1 MASFQQFLKQVKS
14 EIREVSADEVAKRWA
29 QVIGEASGASRGA
42 SGEAVPS
49 RRPVLIDVREGD
61 EYSDGYIPGAHW
73 IPRGKLE
80 LRIEDAVP
88 DRDADVVLYCAGGNR
103 SALAAR
109 SLKELGY
116 TRVSSMAGGYGAWKR
131 AGFETV
137 KPFIFTQA
145 QKSRYSR
152 HLMLPEVGEAGQAKL
167 LQSKVLLLGAGG
179 LGAPAGLYLAAAGI
193 GTIGLVDDDV
203 VDESN
208 LQRQVIH
215 NTTRVGIPKVESA
228 AQTIRELNPDVK
240 VVQHRLRLSSENV
253 LDTIKDY
260 DLIVDGT
267 DNFQTRYL
275 LNDASLMLKKPVV
288 NASIYQFEGQ
298 VTVFKPFEG
307 PCYRCLYPEPP
318 PPGMAPSCN
327 EAGVLGVLPGVIGVL
342 QATEAVKLILGVGK
356 PLIGRLMQYDALNMR
371 FREFKLPRDP
381 KCVTCSEPGKKIE
394 LIDYEAFCSVAR

>member
-1 MASFQQFLKQVKS
+1 MPNFQQYLKQVKA
-14 EIREVSADEVAKRWA
+14 EIREVSVDELK
-29 QVIGEASGASRGA
+29 QKQ
-42 SGEAVPS
+42 P
-49 RRPVLIDVREGD
+49 PTLIDVRESD
-61 EYSDGYIPGAHW
+61 EYNDGYIPGATW

-88 DRDADVVLYCAGGNR
+88 DRDQEVVLYCAGGNR
-103 SALAAR
+103 SALAAK

-116 TRVSSMAGGYGAWKR
+116 SRVSSLAGGYGAWKR
-131 AGFETV
+131 AGLPTL
-137 KPFIFTQA
+137 KPFIFTKEQ
-145 QKSRYSR
+145 QSRYAR
-152 HLMLPEVGEAGQAKL
+152 HLMLPEIGEAGQAKL
-167 LQSKVLLLGAGG
+167 LQAKVLLLGAGG
-179 LGAPAGLYLAAAGI
+179 LGAPAGLYLAAAGV

-215 NTTRVGIPKVESA
+215 NTKRVGMPKVDSA
-228 AQTIRELNPDVK
+228 KQTINELNPDVN
-240 VVQHRLRLSSENV
+240 VRTHQLRLTSENV
-253 LDTIKDY
+253 LDVIKDY

-275 LNDASLMLKKPVV
+275 LNDASLILKKPVV
-288 NASIYQFEGQ
+288 NASIFQFEGQ

-327 EAGVLGVLPGVIGVL
+327 EAGVLGVLPGVIGVI
-342 QATEAVKLILGVGK
+342 QATEAVKVILGIGK
-356 PLIGRLMQYDALNMR
+356 PLIGRLLQYDALNMK

-381 KCVTCSEPGKKIE
+381 KCAVCSEPGKKIE
-394 LIDYEAFCSVAR
+394 LIDYEAFCSIAR

>member
-1 MASFQQFLKQVKS
+1 MNFQQYLKQVKS
-14 EIREVSADEVAKRWA
+14 EIREVSVDEVNAKR
-29 QVIGEASGASRGA
+29 
-42 SGEAVPS
+42 P
-49 RRPVLIDVREGD
+49 PVLIDVREGD
-61 EYSDGYIPGAHW
+61 EYNDGYIPGATW

-88 DRDADVVLYCAGGNR
+88 DRAQEIVLYCAGGNR
-103 SALAAR
+103 SALAAK
-109 SLKELGY
+109 SLHELGY
-116 TRVSSMAGGYGAWKR
+116 DKVSSMAGGYGAWKR
-131 AGFETV
+131 ANLPTA
-137 KPFIFTQA
+137 KPFIFTQD
-145 QKSRYSR
+145 QKSRYAR
-152 HLMLPEVGEAGQAKL
+152 HLMLPEIGEAGQAKL
-167 LQSKVLLLGAGG
+167 LQAKVLLLGAGG
-179 LGAPAGLYLAAAGI
+179 LGAPAGLYLAAAGV

-215 NTTRVGIPKVESA
+215 NTKRVGIPKVDSA
-228 AQTIRELNPDVK
+228 KQTINDLNPDVN
-240 VVQHRLRLSSENV
+240 VRTHQLRLTSDNV
-253 LDTIKDY
+253 LEIIKDY

-275 LNDASLMLKKPVV
+275 LNDASLILKKPVI
-288 NASIYQFEGQ
+288 NASIFQFEGQ

-342 QATEAVKLILGVGK
+342 QATEAVKLILGIGK
-356 PLIGRLMQYDALNMR
+356 SLVGRLMQYDALNMK

-381 KCVTCSEPGKKIE
+381 KCVVCSEPGKKIE
-394 LIDYEAFCSVAR
+394 LIDYEAFCSIAR

>member
-1 MASFQQFLKQVKS
+1 MNFQQYLKQVKS
-14 EIREVSADEVAKRWA
+14 EIREVSVDEVKDNK
-29 QVIGEASGASRGA
+29 
-42 SGEAVPS
+42 P
-49 RRPVLIDVREGD
+49 PVLIDVREGE
-61 EYSDGYIPGAHW
+61 EYNDGYIAGATW

-80 LRIEDAVP
+80 LRFEDAVP
-88 DRDADVVLYCAGGNR
+88 DRDQEVVLYCAGGNR
-103 SALAAR
+103 SALAAKA
-109 SLKELGY
+109 LKDLGY
-116 TRVSSMAGGYGAWKR
+116 TRVSSLAGGYGAWKR
-131 AGFETV
+131 AGLPTL
-137 KPFIFTQA
+137 KPFIFTQE
-145 QKSRYSR
+145 QKSRYAR
-152 HLMLPEVGEAGQAKL
+152 HLMLPEIGEAGQAKL
-167 LQSKVLLLGAGG
+167 LTAKVLLLGAGG

-215 NTTRVGIPKVESA
+215 NTKRVGVPKVESA
-228 AQTIRELNPDVK
+228 KQTIQELNPDIK
-240 VVQHRLRLSSENV
+240 VHTHQLRLSSENV
-253 LDTIKDY
+253 LDVIKDY
-260 DLIVDGT
+260 DLVVDGT

-275 LNDASLMLKKPVV
+275 LNDASLILKKPVI
-288 NASIYQFEGQ
+288 NASIFQFEGQ

-342 QATEAVKLILGVGK
+342 QATEAVKLILGIGK
-356 PLIGRLMQYDALNMR
+356 PLVGRLLQYDALNMK

-394 LIDYEAFCSVAR
+394 LIDYEAFCSIAR

>member
-1 MASFQQFLKQVKS
+1 MPNYQQYLKQVKS
-14 EIREVSADEVAKRWA
+14 EISEVTVDEIKAKMPA
-29 QVIGEASGASRGA
+29 Y
-42 SGEAVPS
+42 
-49 RRPVLIDVREGD
+49 LIDVRESD
-61 EYSDGYIPGAHW
+61 EWEQGHIPGAIF

-80 LRIEDAVP
+80 MGIEDAVP
-88 DRDADVVLYCAGGNR
+88 NRDADVVLSCAGGNR
-103 SALAAR
+103 SALAAK
-109 SLKELGY
+109 SLHDLGY
-116 TRVSSMAGGYGAWKR
+116 TRVRSLAGGFAAWKR
-131 AGFETV
+131 AGLNVV
-137 KPFIFTQA
+137 KPFIFTPQ
-145 QKSRYSR
+145 QKSRYAR
-152 HLMLPEVGEAGQAKL
+152 HLMLPEVGEEGQAKL
-167 LQSKVLLLGAGG
+167 LQAKVLLLGAGG

-193 GTIGLVDDDV
+193 GTLGLVDDDV

-215 NTTRVGIPKVESA
+215 NTKRVGVPKVESA
-228 AQTIRELNPDVK
+228 AQTIRELNPDVN
-240 VVQHRLRLSSENV
+240 VRTHQTRLSSENV
-253 LDTIKDY
+253 LEVIRDY

-288 NASIYQFEGQ
+288 NASIFQFEGQ

-342 QATEAVKLILGVGK
+342 QATEAVKLILGIGK
-356 PLIGRLMQYDALNMR
+356 PLIGRLMQYDALNMK

-394 LIDYEAFCSVAR
+394 LIDYEAFCSIAR

>member
-1 MASFQQFLKQVKS
+1 MPTFQQLLATVKS
-14 EIREVSADEVAKRWA
+14 EINEVTVDALTQKR
-29 QVIGEASGASRGA
+29 
-42 SGEAVPS
+42 P
-49 RRPVLIDVREGD
+49 PHLIDVRESD
-61 EYSDGYIPGAHW
+61 EYDEGYIPGAVW

-88 DRDADVVLYCAGGNR
+88 NRDAEVVLYCAGGTR

-109 SLKELGY
+109 TLRELGY
-116 TRVSSMAGGYGAWKR
+116 GHVSSLTGGFGAWKKSGG
-131 AGFETV
+131 AV
-137 KPFIFTQA
+137 DKPFHFTAA

-167 LQSKVLLLGAGG
+167 LQAKVLLLGAGG
-179 LGAPAGLYLAAAGI
+179 LGAPAALYLAATGI
-193 GTIGLVDDDV
+193 GTLGLVDDDV

-215 NTTRVGIPKVESA
+215 STATVGMAKVESA
-228 AQTIRELNPDVK
+228 KKTIVGLNPDVK
-240 VVQHRLRLSSENV
+240 VITHQLRLTSENV
-253 LDTIKDY
+253 LDVIKDY

-275 LNDASLMLKKPVV
+275 LNDASLILKKPVV
-288 NASIYQFEGQ
+288 NASIFQFEGQ
-298 VTVFKPFEG
+298 VTVFKPFAG

-327 EAGVLGVLPGVIGVL
+327 EAGVLGVLPGVIGVV
-342 QATEAVKLILGVGK
+342 QATEAIKLILGVGK
-356 PLIGRLMQYDALNMR
+356 PLVGRLLQYDALGMK

-381 KCVTCSEPGKKIE
+381 HCVVCSDPHKKIE
-394 LIDYEAFCSVAR
+394 LIDYEAFCSLN